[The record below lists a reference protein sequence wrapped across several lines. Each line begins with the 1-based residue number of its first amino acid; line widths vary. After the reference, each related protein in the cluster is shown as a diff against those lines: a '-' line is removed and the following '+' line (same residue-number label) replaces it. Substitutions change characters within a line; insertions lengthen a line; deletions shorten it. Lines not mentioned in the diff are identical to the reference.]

1 MKKDSVDA
9 ADDSNGERQAKEVLQ
24 RHCNEEQGEKGRAL
38 SERDET
44 KLTQRSQDRMI
55 SAWARGRTRH
65 EPPAVDH
72 YPTFVWRMVAPLVR
86 VPGCVRSP

>member
-1 MKKDSVDA
+1 MEGPGSRRAGPDQGQDEHDEKGSMDA

-55 SAWARGRTRH
+55 SAWGRGRTRH
-65 EPPAVDH
+65 EPPAVI
-72 YPTFVWRMVAPLVR
+72 AI
-86 VPGCVRSP
+86 